1 MQYKQVIEQVFN
13 QVKDVPVY
21 GKLATYIPE
30 LAKIDATK
38 FGVHFRTN
46 KGFEGGQ
53 GDFEEKFSIQ
63 SIAKVYG
70 LLMAYQEVG
79 SELWKR
85 VDVEP
90 SGTSYNSLILLE
102 LENGIPR
109 NPFINAGAIVIAD
122 VLVSVLDHPEEQ
134 FIEFVR
140 QICGNQTLDYDLQ
153 IAKSEKEVANRN
165 YSLIHLMKSQGNIR
179 NDIERVMDFYCTLCS
194 ICMTCAELTE
204 SFSVFSNGGI
214 HPRTGKMV
222 IKANTCKRMNAIMQ
236 LCGFYDEAGE
246 FAYRVGLPGKSGV
259 GGGIVA
265 VQPGVY
271 SICVWSPLLNKK
283 GNSTKGML
291 FLEEFTSLL
300 QESIF

>member
-1 MQYKQVIEQVFN
+1 MQYDQVIQQVFN

-21 GKLATYIPE
+21 GNLATYIPE

-46 KGFEGGQ
+46 SGFEGGK
-53 GDFEEKFSIQ
+53 GDFNEKFSIQ
-63 SIAKVYG
+63 SIAKVYA

-109 NPFINAGAIVIAD
+109 NPFINAGALVIAD
-122 VLVSVLDHPEEQ
+122 VLISVLDHPEEQ
-134 FIEFVR
+134 FIDFVR

-153 IAKSEKEVANRN
+153 IAKSEKQVANRN
-165 YSLIHLMKSQGNIR
+165 YSLVHLMKSQGNIR
-179 NDIERVMDFYCTLCS
+179 NEIERVMDFYCTLCS

-204 SFSVFSNGGI
+204 SFLVFSNGGI

-265 VQPGVY
+265 IQPGKY
-271 SICVWSPLLNKK
+271 AICVWSPLLNKK